1 MHAKLSIKPTPDIDY
16 VIYTDASE
24 SGWGAHDDIN
34 SIGRW
39 WSDDE
44 IHYHINV
51 LELLAIELALKAFLK
66 DFNKK
71 HVRIFSDNTTAVT
84 YINKQGSIKSL
95 SYNEIAKKIWE
106 FCIHN
111 NTHISAAHIPGKH
124 NILADLA
131 SRKFQD
137 SAEWML
143 EPKIFDYV
151 IRQFGR
157 PEINMFASRLAKQ
170 IPVYASWLPDPE
182 SSFIDA
188 FTINWNNIF
197 IYAFPP
203 FSIIWRMLQKI
214 QEECKKAIVIV
225 PLWTTQSW
233 FTRIME
239 LAISQPIIIPSRY
252 LKLPGTKA
260 KHTLYPKLQ
269 MLALLILIQFHLQHQ
284 FRQMHKQLYQQH
296 GETLPKQNTTVH
308 SKDGQTFVVKGISI
322 HCNQIQ

>member
-1 MHAKLSIKPTPDIDY
+1 M
-16 VIYTDASE
+16 
-24 SGWGAHDDIN
+24 SG
-34 SIGRW
+34 
-39 WSDDE
+39 
-44 IHYHINV
+44 
-51 LELLAIELALKAFLK
+51 K
-66 DFNKK
+66 
-71 HVRIFSDNTTAVT
+71 
-84 YINKQGSIKSL
+84 KQGGIKSL
-95 SYNEIAKKIWE
+95 SCNEIAKKIWE

-157 PEINMFASRLAKQ
+157 SEINMFASRLAKQ

-214 QEECKKAIVIV
+214 EEECKKAIVIV

-233 FTRIME
+233 FTRIMQ
-239 LAISQPIIIPSRY
+239 LAISQPIITPSQY
-252 LKLPGTKA
+252 LKLPGE
-260 KHTLYPKLQ
+260 PKRNLHS
-269 MLALLILIQFHLQHQ
+269 IRN
-284 FRQMHKQLYQQH
+284 FRCW
-296 GETLPKQNTTVH
+296 P
-308 SKDGQTFVVKGISI
+308 S
-322 HCNQIQ
+322 